1 VVVIPRVY
9 LDNVIISGWV
19 LKDLKPHEEMEAVER
34 LYALHDARIIK
45 RVTSK
50 ISGIEQARTTDVQKR
65 AVLAASVDLVSV
77 VQNDHRLL
85 GFANLDYGA
94 RGFISY
100 PLIDDIVEPAL
111 FEQLT
116 KSAGLKDA
124 DAKHVMYAVANDCDY
139 FVTLD
144 TRDLLPR
151 RSAIQSLCPQLK
163 VMRPTEAVAT
173 LRTA

>member
-1 VVVIPRVY
+1 MIPRVY
-9 LDNVIISGWV
+9 LDNVITSGWV
-19 LKDLKPHEEMEAVER
+19 LKDLKPTEEMQAVER
-34 LYALHDARIIK
+34 LYALHDAGVIK

-50 ISGIEQARTTDVQKR
+50 MSGIEQARTTDLQKR
-65 AVLAASVDLVSV
+65 AALAANANLVSV

-100 PLIDDIVEPAL
+100 PLIDDIVDTAL
-111 FEQLT
+111 FQQLT
-116 KSAGLKDA
+116 KNAGLKAA

-151 RSAIQSLCPQLK
+151 RSAIESICPKLK
-163 VMRPTEAVAT
+163 IMTPTEAVAT
-173 LRTA
+173 LSAT

>member
-1 VVVIPRVY
+1 MAPRVY
-9 LDNVIISGWV
+9 LDNVITSGWV
-19 LKDLKPHEEMEAVER
+19 LKDLEPPEEMTAVEY
-34 LYALHDARIIK
+34 LYELHNAGTIK

-50 ISGIEQARTTDVQKR
+50 MSGIEQARTTDLQKR
-65 AVLAASVDLVSV
+65 ATLAASANLVSV

-85 GFANLDYGA
+85 GFANLDYGS

-116 KSAGLKDA
+116 KNAGLKDA
-124 DAKHVMYAVANDCDY
+124 DAKHVMYAVANDCHY

-144 TRDLLPR
+144 TRDLLPK
-151 RSAIQSLCPQLK
+151 RSAIELICPQLK
-163 VMRPTEAVAT
+163 IMRPTEAVVAI
-173 LRTA
+173 RTA